1 MRPLLLRIV
10 FAGWLA
16 TAAAI
21 PVWAQ
26 ELVWVPPVAAS
37 DAQPPSA
44 DHLQPWTPYR
54 GPEQRIELLP
64 PVEFNLEQDSF
75 ASEPI
80 ADLDPVTPGQSPR
93 KKSSFGRA
101 APVSL
106 GGFWA
111 PNTPVV
117 GQPTNLQMNAQF
129 ARVAMPL
136 GIPEEGKPLW
146 LAIAK
151 FGRLELAT
159 DAILPDSGQRVPGQF
174 WLVETGV
181 THIHPLASGSTL
193 GGTFL
198 FGSASDKP
206 FHAGRDLT
214 LMPSCLRPS
223 QPATTAMTGASAC
236 SIPPPRNCRIRCR
249 ALPMS
254 GSQTTPSKPRSACRQ
269 AWNGG
274 PPPTGR

>member
-1 MRPLLLRIV
+1 MASTLS
-10 FAGWLA
+10 
-16 TAAAI
+16 
-21 PVWAQ
+21 AQ
-26 ELVWVPPVAAS
+26 DVVWVQPVDS
-37 DAQPPSA
+37 PLYETHVSSTENQ
-44 DHLQPWTPYR
+44 WTPYR
-54 GPEQRIELLP
+54 DASQRIDLLP
-64 PVEFNLEQDSF
+64 PVDFNLEQDTF

-80 ADLDPVTPGQSPR
+80 ADLDPIEPGSSRR
-93 KKSSFGRA
+93 KKPSFGRG
-101 APVSL
+101 APLSM

-117 GQPTNLQMNAQF
+117 NQPANLQMNAQF

-159 DAILPDSGQRVPGQF
+159 NAILPDSGEPVPGQF

-181 THIHPLASGSTL
+181 THIRPLASGSTV

-206 FHAGRDLT
+206 FHAGR
-214 LMPSCLRPS
+214 
-223 QPATTAMTGASAC
+223 
-236 SIPPPRNCRIRCR
+236 
-249 ALPMS
+249 
-254 GSQTTPSKPRSACRQ
+254 
-269 AWNGG
+269 
-274 PPPTGR
+274 